1 MALGLFGVILVISL
15 LGCICLVVL
24 RDRVVY
30 GDGVCPPAKKNETA
44 HEIWYLSRLCRLLN
58 MHAQLS
64 NILSRI
70 FSKILN

>member
-30 GDGVCPPAKKNETA
+30 GDGVCPPTTKM
-44 HEIWYLSRLCRLLN
+44 R
-58 MHAQLS
+58 QLM
-64 NILSRI
+64 R
-70 FSKILN
+70 FGTYHVCVVF

>member
-30 GDGVCPPAKKNETA
+30 GDGVCPPATKNETA
-44 HEIWYLSRLCRLLN
+44 HET
-58 MHAQLS
+58 
-64 NILSRI
+64 
-70 FSKILN
+70 